1 MQSQYF
7 KAVVA
12 DQMHLCSV
20 CIIPDLLP
28 LHGPFGHHGA
38 DSTVNLRTGSWPA
51 CHNSGSTWPTSS
63 SPTFLL
69 PGQPPHHATEPAV
82 VALRGAQEV
91 REQVAAISAA
101 LGFRQTWMCCQ
112 VNLSD
117 QNVKYQI
124 EF

>member
-1 MQSQYF
+1 MVSSVTTPRPAWHNQY
-7 KAVVA
+7 
-12 DQMHLCSV
+12 
-20 CIIPDLLP
+20 
-28 LHGPFGHHGA
+28 GH
-38 DSTVNLRTGSWPA
+38 
-51 CHNSGSTWPTSS
+51 
-63 SPTFLL
+63 TFLL

-101 LGFRQTWMCCQ
+101 LGFGQTWMCCQ